1 MSELEEL
8 DEVKGLI
15 ARGLRLGVLT
25 YSEIATAT
33 AELDLEEADAEE
45 LLGLFEGR
53 EIELVEE
60 IDPATLASQ
69 TIENRRGQPTACSC
83 FSATSARCGS

>member
-1 MSELEEL
+1 MSAAELEEL

-15 ARGLRLGVLT
+15 ARGLQLGVLT
-25 YSEIATAT
+25 YSEIAAAT
-33 AELDLEEADAEE
+33 AELDLEETDAEE

-69 TIENRRGQPTACSC
+69 TIEPAPDKRGRRKSRADREP
-83 FSATSARCGS
+83 